1 MTGDATALAAESLLH
16 AFRWYATVLA
26 VTVVGWLALAP
37 ALARWH
43 DAGWTIARTLSLLV
57 FAYASWVAGHL
68 GPLFAAE
75 PMRLALVVVAVVV
88 VAIDRRRPAVDA
100 QTWRRIATAEFRFV
114 GPFAFY
120 CVMRGFS
127 HDIIG
132 LEKFMDF
139 AFVNAATGVSS
150 LPVPDPWFA
159 GESINYYYFGHY
171 VAALLGK
178 LSGVPAAWG
187 YNLMLATLFGSTFAL
202 AFAFV
207 AETAGARAGAAR
219 GVLAAVAALW
229 ITVGGNVHG
238 FLYGFVKPW
247 LVDAGLV
254 AAPRQSFL
262 LSDPTRFVGFDPPTT
277 DKLIHEFP
285 AYAFYVGDLHAH
297 LSNLPGVLLLCCT
310 LLAWFRACADGALS
324 VAARRRWL
332 LVCAWLVGLFAMTNS
347 WDALMY
353 AGLVGVLLVARL
365 GGALGRGRGAVQ
377 AAFGDGA
384 WVAVIVAATAA
395 PFLLHFRAA
404 SAAFLPTHT
413 HTPPWQWLVLYG
425 LQAVLAVAGLLVA
438 WRTRDGATRGAPEVR
453 LAGVLTATGI
463 VLALVPEF
471 VYLKDIYG
479 ADHYRANTAFKFGFQ
494 AFTLLTL
501 AACVGI
507 AWMTGLPALR
517 RRRFAAL
524 LLFELVLVPPL
535 YYSWFV
541 VQGGFGV
548 WREREWTLDGQRYL
562 ARSHPEDRAIV
573 RWLAAQRHPSGPLIE
588 APGDSY
594 SYGARI
600 SANTGVPAVLGWP
613 VHEQLWRSSSPVVWQ
628 RRDDV
633 NRLYEA
639 RSVDD
644 ARAVVDRYRA
654 RWIVVGRF
662 ERERYPTLDPQR
674 LAALGRVAFRAGE
687 TFVVEV
693 DPPAP

>member
-1 MTGDATALAAESLLH
+1 MTGEATALAAESLLH
-16 AFRWYATVLA
+16 AIRWYATLLA
-26 VTVVGWLALAP
+26 VNVVGWAALAP
-37 ALARWH
+37 ALGRWH
-43 DAGWTIARTLSLLV
+43 DAGWTVARTLSLSAA
-57 FAYASWVAGHL
+57 AYACWVAAHL
-68 GPLFAAE
+68 APLFAAG
-75 PMRLALVVVAVVV
+75 PLRLALAIAAIVVVALC
-88 VAIDRRRPAVDA
+88 RRRPAVDPRCWG
-100 QTWRRIATAEFRFV
+100 QIAAAEFRFA

-120 CVMRGFS
+120 CAMRGLS

-139 AFVNAATGVSS
+139 AFVNAATRVST

-187 YNLMLATLFGSTFAL
+187 YNLMLATLFGSAFAL

-207 AETAGARAGAAR
+207 AETAGRCAGAAR
-219 GVLAAVAALW
+219 GVLATVAALW
-229 ITVGGNVHG
+229 ITVGGNIHG
-238 FLYGFVKPW
+238 FLYGFAKPW

-262 LSDPTRFVGFDPPTT
+262 VSDPTRFVGFDPPTA

-297 LSNLPGVLLLCCT
+297 LSNLPAVLLFCCT
-310 LLAWFRACADGALS
+310 LLAWFRACADGVQPA
-324 VAARRRWL
+324 AARRHWL

-353 AGLVGVLLVARL
+353 AGLLGVLLVARF
-365 GGALGRGRGAVQ
+365 GAALRQGRDALQ

-384 WVAVIVAATAA
+384 RVAVIVAATAA
-395 PFLLHFRAA
+395 PFLLHFRAT
-404 SAAFLPTHT
+404 SAAFLPTHS

-425 LQAVLAVAGLLVA
+425 LQAILAVAGTVA
-438 WRTRDGATRGAPEVR
+438 GSRARGDAAPGAPERR
-453 LAGVLTATGI
+453 LACVLTVTGI

-501 AACVGI
+501 AACVGV
-507 AWMTGLPALR
+507 AWLATSPALR
-517 RRRFAAL
+517 RHRVAAL

-535 YYSWFV
+535 YYGWFV

-573 RWLAAQRHPSGPLIE
+573 RWLATQHGPAGPLIE

-613 VHEQLWRSSSPVVWQ
+613 VHEQLWRSSSPAVWQ

-639 RSVDD
+639 RSVAE

>member
-1 MTGDATALAAESLLH
+1 MSGDALALAGESLLH
-16 AFRWYATVLA
+16 AFRWWSTLLA
-26 VTVVGWLALAP
+26 VNVVGWLLLRP
-37 ALARWH
+37 VLARWH

-57 FAYASWVAGHL
+57 LAYAIWVAGYL
-68 GPLFAAE
+68 GPVFATG
-75 PMRLALVVVAVVV
+75 PSRLLLIAAAVVV
-88 VAIDRRRPAVDA
+88 VAIERRRPPIDA
-100 QTWRRIATAEFRFV
+100 GTWRRIAAAEFRFIA
-114 GPFAFY
+114 PFAFY
-120 CVMRGFS
+120 CAMRGFS

-139 AFVNAATGVSS
+139 AFVNAATRSTS

-159 GESINYYYFGHY
+159 GESINYYYYGHY
-171 VAALLGK
+171 LAALLGK
-178 LSGVPAAWG
+178 LAGIPAAWG
-187 YNLMLATLFGSTFAL
+187 YNLMLATIFGSSFAL

-207 AETAGARAGAAR
+207 AEAIGARAGAAR
-219 GVLAAVAALW
+219 SVLAAVAALW
-229 ITVGGNVHG
+229 LTVGGNLHG

-262 LSDPTRFVGFDPPTT
+262 LSDPTRFVGFDPPTA

-297 LSNLPGVLLLCCT
+297 LSNLPAVLLLCCL
-310 LLAWFRACADGALS
+310 LLAWLRERDDLALP

-332 LVCAWLVGLFAMTNS
+332 LAVAWLVGLFAMTNS

-365 GGALGRGRGAVQ
+365 GQALRQGRTAVM
-377 AAFGDGA
+377 AALADGA
-384 WVAVIVAATAA
+384 WVAAVVAATAA

-404 SAAFLPTHT
+404 SAAFLPTHS
-413 HTPPWQWLVLYG
+413 HTPPWQWLILYG
-425 LQAVLAVAGLLVA
+425 LQAVFAVAGSFVA
-438 WRTRDGATRGAPEVR
+438 WRGPAALPSGAPEARIAV
-453 LAGVLTATGI
+453 VLTVAGI
-463 VLALVPEF
+463 VFTLVPEF

-479 ADHYRANTAFKFGFQ
+479 ADHYRANTAFKFGFEG
-494 AFTLLTL
+494 FTLLTL
-501 AACVGI
+501 AACIGI
-507 AWMTGLPALR
+507 ARLTSLPVLR
-517 RRRFAAL
+517 RRRVATL

-535 YYSWFV
+535 YYGWFV

-562 ARSHPEDRAIV
+562 ALSHPEDRAVV
-573 RWLAAQRHPSGPLIE
+573 RWIAAQRGPEGPLIE

-600 SANTGVPAVLGWP
+600 SANSGVPAVLGWP
-613 VHEQLWRSSSPVVWQ
+613 VHEQLWRSSSPRVWQ

-639 RSVDD
+639 RSLDE
-644 ARAVVDRYRA
+644 ARAVVDRYRP

-662 ERERYPTLDPQR
+662 ERERYPALDSQR

-687 TFVVEV
+687 TFVVEL